1 LCTTQLQE
9 YLIFKREKILES
21 NIMLCIV
28 LIFGAMITALIRSP
42 LRRQN
47 AQHNVDNLLGN
58 NNIVAVVSNAN
69 PQVNA

>member
-1 LCTTQLQE
+1 
-9 YLIFKREKILES
+9 
-21 NIMLCIV
+21 MLCIV

-69 PQVNA
+69 PQVNT